1 MPPKKVTRVRRVR
14 KVSKAVKSY
23 VDRAISRNT
32 ETKKITYDSNL
43 TNFNNSISVAGD
55 LMNIYPT
62 VNQGNKSYERTGKSI
77 KIKKLVIRGHLIWEG
92 TASSGLQK
100 IGVRQMIIKSKRS
113 PNREASNVA
122 NDLPYLLEAGG
133 GSYQSFD
140 GEVGDLHSPVYKSYF
155 ATARDRK
162 LYMYQQGSGADDLS
176 RSVKFFTIDLKQARN
191 KVVHYDTESGNP
203 TNFGWWM
210 VLGWAPLDGTL
221 AASTVTNL
229 GCEYVV
235 EMTYEDA

>member
-1 MPPKKVTRVRRVR
+1 MPQKKGYRKGKKV
-14 KVSKAVKSY
+14 SNAVKSY
-23 VDRAISRNT
+23 VDRAISRNI
-32 ETKKITYDSNL
+32 ETKKITFDSNF
-43 TNFNNSISVAGD
+43 TSFNSSISVAGD
-55 LMNIYPT
+55 LLNIFPT
-62 VNQGNKSYERTGKSI
+62 VNQGDKSYERSGKSI
-77 KIKKLVIRGHLIWEG
+77 KIKKLVIRGHLLWEG
-92 TASSGLQK
+92 TSQAGFQK

-133 GSYQSFD
+133 GSYQAFD
-140 GEVGDLHSPVYKSYF
+140 GEVGDLHCPVYKSYF

-191 KVVHYDTESGNP
+191 KVVHYNTESGSP
-203 TNFGWWM
+203 VNFGWWM
-210 VLGWAPLDGTL
+210 VLGWVALDGTL
-221 AASTVTNL
+221 PASTLTNL